1 MAYKS
6 SADYARA
13 IVGDRKAGRPENDFY
28 PTPAYIT
35 EALFE
40 REKFSS
46 TCINEPACGDG
57 AISKVA
63 ERFGYDVFSSDLV
76 YRGYGV
82 PDSIDFLDT
91 QYIKGDIVTNP
102 PFSLATKFIYHAM
115 IDLKVNKMALF
126 LKLAGLETVERKPL
140 MEKYLQTVYVFS
152 KRPKLSRDGSDIK
165 GAGMLA
171 FAWFVFVQYK
181 TGESIVRWI

>member
-40 REKFSS
+40 RELF
-46 TCINEPACGDG
+46 CPVICEPACGNG

-63 ERFGYDVFSSDLV
+63 EDYGYDVFSSDLV

-82 PDSIDFLDT
+82 PESVDFLDT
-91 QYIKGDIVTNP
+91 LYVSGDIVTNP
-102 PFSLATKFIYHAM
+102 PFSLATKFIHHAM
-115 IDLKVNKMALF
+115 VNLKVNKMALF

-140 MEKYLQTVYVFS
+140 LEKYLRTVYVFS

-171 FAWFVFVQYK
+171 FAWFIFVQYK
-181 TGESIVRWI
+181 TDESVVRWI